1 MAKNASPQPQSVSDI
16 NVCVSTSDGHRKE
29 ATFQEWMVSNQI
41 GISLTILAMLVA
53 VHNLYPSL
61 STYTAP
67 FFELSYYQ
75 PSQGLYTQGRNDI
88 YFVISSIVTFTAVRA
103 IAIEWILQ
111 PLARKAGLKKK
122 AALRFGEQGW
132 LIMYDGFF
140 WSFGM
145 YIWSHSSY
153 WLNFEAIW
161 AQWPARGMSG
171 MMKWY
176 LLAQLSFWLQQI
188 IVVNI
193 EEKRKDYYQ
202 MFTHHIITS
211 TLLGS
216 AYIYGF
222 YNVSNVVLCL
232 MDVADI
238 LLPLAKILKYL
249 KYEALCTATFVVMLV
264 TWLASRH
271 VLYLSLCWSIYK
283 NVPAQMAYGC
293 YSGTTAE
300 MLTTDGYPDKWAHL
314 IYPFLNIDGPICMNR
329 TIKWIFLSFLLAIHS
344 LSLLWFGMIIHV
356 AIGVLRTGN
365 AEEPRS
371 DDEEEELSDIGSKI
385 NGKNGSNGTSVT
397 ADSSSAEW
405 RRSSASPR
413 TRGRGRVRLG
423 DQNDRKALLGRI
435 GCEKPVSG

>member
-1 MAKNASPQPQSVSDI
+1 
-16 NVCVSTSDGHRKE
+16 
-29 ATFQEWMVSNQI
+29 
-41 GISLTILAMLVA
+41 
-53 VHNLYPSL
+53 
-61 STYTAP
+61 
-67 FFELSYYQ
+67 
-75 PSQGLYTQGRNDI
+75 
-88 YFVISSIVTFTAVRA
+88 
-103 IAIEWILQ
+103 
-111 PLARKAGLKKK
+111 
-122 AALRFGEQGW
+122 
-132 LIMYDGFF
+132 
-140 WSFGM
+140 
-145 YIWSHSSY
+145 
-153 WLNFEAIW
+153 
-161 AQWPARGMSG
+161 
-171 MMKWY
+171 
-176 LLAQLSFWLQQI
+176 
-188 IVVNI
+188 
-193 EEKRKDYYQ
+193 
-202 MFTHHIITS
+202 
-211 TLLGS
+211 
-216 AYIYGF
+216 
-222 YNVSNVVLCL
+222 
-232 MDVADI
+232 
-238 LLPLAKILKYL
+238 
-249 KYEALCTATFVVMLV
+249 
-264 TWLASRH
+264 
-271 VLYLSLCWSIYK
+271 
-283 NVPAQMAYGC
+283 MAYGC